1 MKILS
6 SCSVPSRRAA
16 ILLALLSFAGL
27 PALVAAQAFH
37 VPQDVALRIR
47 LDDTLTS
54 TDSQVGDPF
63 SATVVIQGPYQGAR
77 VYGHISYIDMSGR
90 LSGHT
95 EMVLQFDRL
104 IMPDGR
110 TARIQ
115 AEIIQLYHA
124 PSGETVGVENAILSG
139 GKGRSALIG
148 TGIGAGAGA
157 LFGAIFGGGKGAGI
171 GAAAGGGSGL
181 LTQIFTRGKQVQIP
195 PESQL
200 TFRLDRTLVLS
211 PKSN

>member
-1 MKILS
+1 MKIS
-6 SCSVPSRRAA
+6 SSRSALSRRAA

-27 PALVAAQAFH
+27 PTLVAAQAFH

-90 LSGHT
+90 LTGHT
-95 EMVLQFDRL
+95 EMILQFDRL

-139 GKGRSALIG
+139 GKGRSSFVS

-171 GAAAGGGSGL
+171 GSIVGGAAGLGTTAFRGSAKITLPSGL
-181 LTQIFTRGKQVQIP
+181 EMMIQIT
-195 PESQL
+195 
-200 TFRLDRTLVLS
+200 
-211 PKSN
+211 